1 MSCKLSLLLLGAL
14 LLIAVTSSSSAEENS
29 LSKDASFNNLRTIR
43 EAAADPGKKKKKK
56 SLKKKGKK
64 SLKKKGKKS
73 KKGRKAGKRKTKAK
87 KNNKKKKGKKSR
99 KGKRKGKK
107 NKNGKKN
114 RKGRRKGK
122 KNRKE
127 KNNKKGDKRMS
138 GRAIDATCVTQ
149 LSLSMRRWKDVVT
162 NFKRQSKRI
171 TDFRDKGSGKSN
183 DEKLG
188 IFAPV
193 ADKLVRLGGGN
204 KSALQCGGSTT
215 SEGAATLASL
225 VTELTTCSININ
237 ATCHPDNFPEY
248 NQRII
253 DECGGIM
260 EQFEEAAEKC
270 LGKTKVEASAEEGC
284 ECWTDPDMVQLTED
298 VVKCKVKDHMN
309 TVKDHLKKCTDIF
322 KACKKLEDAAVEIIH
337 ACQADPAVLAKEA
350 AALTQTSDALAGVQ
364 EKIKALTASRRHR
377 VMRAPA
383 TTCQGLIDLVAQCK
397 IN

>member
-1 MSCKLSLLLLGAL
+1 MG
-14 LLIAVTSSSSAEENS
+14 
-29 LSKDASFNNLRTIR
+29 RTIR
-43 EAAADPGKKKKKK
+43 EAAADPGKKKK
-56 SLKKKGKK
+56 KK

-138 GRAIDATCVTQ
+138 GRVIDATCVTQ

-171 TDFRDKGSGKSN
+171 TDFRDKGSGKSK

-237 ATCHPDNFPEY
+237 AT
-248 NQRII
+248 
-253 DECGGIM
+253 
-260 EQFEEAAEKC
+260 
-270 LGKTKVEASAEEGC
+270 
-284 ECWTDPDMVQLTED
+284 
-298 VVKCKVKDHMN
+298 
-309 TVKDHLKKCTDIF
+309 
-322 KACKKLEDAAVEIIH
+322 
-337 ACQADPAVLAKEA
+337 
-350 AALTQTSDALAGVQ
+350 
-364 EKIKALTASRRHR
+364 
-377 VMRAPA
+377 
-383 TTCQGLIDLVAQCK
+383 
-397 IN
+397 